1 MSPSATPT
9 TPAER
14 RLEELASAHG
24 PRVLAYLTRRTD
36 PPADAADVLQEVL
49 TTAWRK
55 IHQAPDDPDHAIAW
69 LLAIAR
75 RASANH
81 RRAASRRHAATQR
94 LRAELTA
101 YPPTTQPTDADAA
114 RHDDVRT
121 ALATLG
127 DGDRELLELTYWD
140 GLTGE
145 QVATVVGASPTATR
159 KRIQRAR
166 DRLAAALADE
176 RPTPPVDQARST
188 TTHRAASVTT

>member
-1 MSPSATPT
+1 MSSSPT
-9 TPAER
+9 TATPAER

-24 PRVLAYLTRRTD
+24 PRVLAYLARRTD

-55 IHQAPDDPDHAIAW
+55 IHHAPDDPDHAIAW

-81 RRAASRRHAATQR
+81 RRSAHRRHAATQR
-94 LRAELTA
+94 LRAELAA
-101 YPPTTQPTDADAA
+101 YPPLAQPTDPGGYA
-114 RHDDVRT
+114 HDDVRT

-145 QVATVVGASPTATR
+145 QVATVVGASPPATR

-176 RPTPPVDQARST
+176 RATPPVDQARST
-188 TTHRAASVTT
+188 PTRGAVSVTT